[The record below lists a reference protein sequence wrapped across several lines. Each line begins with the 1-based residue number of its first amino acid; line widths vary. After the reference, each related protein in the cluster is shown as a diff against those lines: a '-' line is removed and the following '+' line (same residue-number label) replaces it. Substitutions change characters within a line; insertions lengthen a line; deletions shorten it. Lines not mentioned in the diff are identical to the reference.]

1 MAKQRKKKKKSFVKK
16 KLRRMKAHAEA
27 HAINAKGTGANKK

>member
-16 KLRRMKAHAEA
+16 KLRRMKANAEA
-27 HAINAKGTGANKK
+27 HSVNAKKTGK

>member
-16 KLRRMKAHAEA
+16 KLRRMREHAKAHA
-27 HAINAKGTGANKK
+27 IDAKKNNK

>member
-16 KLRRMKAHAEA
+16 KLRRMKANAEA
-27 HAINAKGTGANKK
+27 HAINAKKSDK